1 MKLSNERPQ
10 EPRPAPITSA
20 VIGVTDVR
28 DSVMRE
34 EYVP

>member
-10 EPRPAPITSA
+10 EPRPATSA
-20 VIGVTDVR
+20 VIGMTDVR
-28 DSVMRE
+28 DGVMRE